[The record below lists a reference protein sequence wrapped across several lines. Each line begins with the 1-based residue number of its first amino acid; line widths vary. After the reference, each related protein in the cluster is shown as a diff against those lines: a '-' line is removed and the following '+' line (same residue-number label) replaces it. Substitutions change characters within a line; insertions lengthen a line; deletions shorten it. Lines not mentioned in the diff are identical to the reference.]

1 MNAMYNRYIPQ
12 PDGSYRRNRMPDP
25 GTQSD
30 PQTQKP
36 PEPETHLP
44 PPSTA
49 EYHPAPRHQ
58 TSGSFL
64 SNLLPPGFDL
74 GDLIIMLLLF
84 LMAGD
89 SQEDRNTAI
98 LTMALYFI
106 M

>member
-1 MNAMYNRYIPQ
+1 MYNRYIPQ

-25 GTQSD
+25 GNQSHHQ
-30 PQTQKP
+30 PAKP
-36 PEPETHLP
+36 PEPEKETPPLP
-44 PPSTA
+44 PIP
-49 EYHPAPRHQ
+49 EYHPAPRRQ
-58 TSGSFL
+58 NSGGSFL

-74 GDLIIMLLLF
+74 GDLIVMLLLF

-106 M
+106 L